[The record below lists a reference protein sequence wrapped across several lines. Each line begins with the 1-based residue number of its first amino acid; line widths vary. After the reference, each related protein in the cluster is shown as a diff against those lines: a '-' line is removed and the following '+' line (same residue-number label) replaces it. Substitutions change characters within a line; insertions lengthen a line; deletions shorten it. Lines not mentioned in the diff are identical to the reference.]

1 MASSSID
8 ESSNLRKTTLYKD
21 IAPNQWPIIYSTN
34 YNITFLYMEKLH
46 PFDSSKWGSIINFL
60 RRIFN
65 IKSIFSHFLFI
76 FLEAKMIKND
86 TIIQPNEATTKDLL
100 VVHTQ
105 RYLSSLKWSIQVARV
120 LEVPPVAFLP
130 NFIVQ
135 RCVLKPLRY
144 QTGGTILVNIFK
156 NKKTKF
162 FYYLFQAGKLALERG
177 WAINIGGGFHHCSSD
192 RGGGFCAYAD
202 LTLLIKN
209 LFIHYSDRV
218 KKVLIV
224 DLDAHQVK
232 NKFFFK

>member
-1 MASSSID
+1 MAD
-8 ESSNLRKTTLYKD
+8 ELSNLPKTRLYKD
-21 IAPNQWPIIYSTN
+21 IAPSQWPIIYSTN
-34 YNITFLYMEKLH
+34 YNIGFLYLEKLH

-60 RRIFN
+60 RRIF
-65 IKSIFSHFLFI
+65 SINFIFLYTLFI
-76 FLEAKMIKND
+76 SLEAKMITND
-86 TIIQPNEATTKDLL
+86 TIIEPNEATKDELL
-100 VVHTQ
+100 VVHTR
-105 RYLSSLKWSIQVARV
+105 RYLSSLKWSIQVAAV
-120 LEVPPVAFLP
+120 LEVPLVALLP

-135 RCVLKPLRY
+135 WRVLKPLRY
-144 QTGGTILVNIFK
+144 QTGGTVLVNIFK
-156 NKKTKF
+156 QKKKTNKF

-209 LFIHYSDRV
+209 LFNHYPDRV

-232 NKFFFK
+232 R